1 MMICRLRKICVF
13 HQRDGFTVCT
23 FEVEAPVSNFMMRIL
38 HLLLPLLPL
47 LLHVAAEEGHEEDYG
62 GDAQDAYADSQ
73 ESDEKR
79 EEEKLKAKKKEEELE
94 QIGEKHGKKF
104 LDILSY
110 IQSKEQE
117 MEGAVRK
124 GHKEFQDF
132 LSKISGLIRD
142 KKYMD
147 FSVPKKVNIEQ
158 KFTLNTHKSFIQ
170 FLHFRPMRRHQLLV
184 SSIRRKNQ
192 FNEKY
197 NHSYNTTTDMN
208 PALSCILKR
217 FYQVWIKVHF
227 PCFKAR

>member
-1 MMICRLRKICVF
+1 M
-13 HQRDGFTVCT
+13 CT

-94 QIGEKHGKKF
+94 QIGEKHGRKF
-104 LDILSY
+104 LDVLSY

-132 LSKISGLIRD
+132 LSKMSGLIRD

-170 FLHFRPMRRHQLLV
+170 LLHFRPMRRYQLLV

-197 NHSYNTTTDMN
+197 NHSYYHNRFESSFELHSEKV
-208 PALSCILKR
+208 LSSLD
-217 FYQVWIKVHF
+217 QGTF
-227 PCFKAR
+227 PVC